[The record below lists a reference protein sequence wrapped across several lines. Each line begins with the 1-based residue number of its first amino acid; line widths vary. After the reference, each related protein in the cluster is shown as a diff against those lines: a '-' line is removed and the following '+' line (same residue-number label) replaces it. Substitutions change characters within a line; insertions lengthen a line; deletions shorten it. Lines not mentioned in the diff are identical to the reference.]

1 MCAHLH
7 ACLQYTESTCVPNCM
22 LIEYTDAQTIHER
35 LNYCAQT
42 QADVASARAEKDTER
57 SRKWLKM
64 QKQWTKTVNRR
75 QEKLKRRARKGIP
88 DAVRGQVW
96 QVIVQS
102 YIYVVKIIYII
113 M

>member
-1 MCAHLH
+1 MWTELH
-7 ACLQYTESTCVPNCM
+7 IDLG
-22 LIEYTDAQTIHER
+22 
-35 LNYCAQT
+35 
-42 QADVASARAEKDTER
+42 QADVTSARAEKDTER

-96 QVIVQS
+96 QVIINMNT
-102 YIYVVKIIYII
+102 YTTDNIHTIYSIKAFTGECYLVTL
-113 M
+113 